1 MIIISC
7 ARILPFLCY
16 AVARA
21 RHGALS
27 RRRPV
32 TRGFFARNNVATRYL
47 QKKQSLSGP
56 SLTRSRRGN
65 DFRGFPA
72 AHPKPV
78 FPSELFTL
86 DSENQ
91 LRTKPFHTVSDS
103 AIDSTIS
110 SSQDGVL
117 HRQQAE
123 HAQFM
128 CIYLLRGISEDIC
141 YREHRRCD
149 VNQLFIL
156 AHRHAAQGFVGLF
169 FA

>member
-1 MIIISC
+1 MMIISC

-47 QKKQSLSGP
+47 QKKQSLNGP

-78 FPSELFTL
+78 FPSRYLRSSQHN

-91 LRTKPFHTVSDS
+91 PRTKPSHTVSDS
-103 AIDSTIS
+103 SIDSTIS

-117 HRQQAE
+117 HREQAE

-128 CIYLLRGISEDIC
+128 CIYLLRGIPEYIC

-156 AHRHAAQGFVGLF
+156 AHRHAS
-169 FA
+169 